1 MTTKVTENEF
11 KLTPHRTRQTDRLN
25 YIRFTLTLKEDDPLL
40 PWLES
45 KILIGDRATATAIT
59 RILRRMATLE
69 QQGKVPA
76 EF

>member
-1 MTTKVTENEF
+1 MTTNLTETEF
-11 KLTPHRTRQTDRLN
+11 KPTPHRTRLQGKNN
-25 YIRFTLTLKEDDPLL
+25 YVRFALTLKEDDPLV

-45 KILIGDRATATAIT
+45 KLLIGDKATATAIT